1 MDSRIRSAFA
11 LSLVLVLTAG
21 PLLAQKADS
30 KPPLP
35 GQTVR
40 EEARV
45 VVVEVPVNVTDKNGH
60 PVENLTA
67 EDFEVFDDG
76 KPQKIS
82 GFEILDER
90 KGLPPAAAGEP
101 PVNPAASR
109 HFMLLFDL
117 SFASARGIVAA
128 RKSSREFVVTRMKD
142 LDTAAVA
149 TYSVETGVRL
159 LVPFTGDRTQ
169 LAAAIDGLGMPSLM
183 QRSPDEMGFLV
194 EGGNPTATSSAFG
207 TTSAESGVDALMA
220 DLLENMQIL
229 ESKSMRAVYRDRVQR
244 LLDSFAQ
251 LAVTLDSVPGRK
263 HILYLSE
270 GFDSRELSGETGP
283 NAGSKIA
290 ELAIRGQSWKVDNDS
305 RYGNTDLRIQM
316 QKALLLFNRS
326 DCTIHSVDIGGLR
339 STVNVSQVRN
349 DAPVSGQDSL
359 FYFADQTGGEFLKN
373 ANELGPSLD
382 QLLERTG
389 LIYLLA
395 FQLSRVPENGKFHAL
410 KVKVRKG
417 SYRVS
422 NRTGYYEPRS
432 NQQLTPMEKKLAMSS
447 AIASAVPK
455 TDIPAWVVAAAFPGD
470 KGSGLSR
477 VPVIVEIPGDRL
489 LARHDQPLLNLDVF
503 LYAVDRSGKT
513 VDSLKQV
520 IGVDLAKA
528 RESLQRSGIKFYSVL
543 HLPPGEY
550 TLRVLVRDGES
561 GRFGV
566 TVNALSVPEPES
578 PFALPPFFLDS
589 GREWI
594 MVKARPRGADDES
607 ADYPFAIGGEAF
619 VPSALAGVK
628 SGESTQVCVIGYNF
642 DPGATPL
649 DYSGRILG
657 VDGKPHGK
665 VSLELVKASEKG
677 EREGARKFLLRFRP
691 SGLNPGRYALAVT
704 LLDTKSGKAS
714 ESSFP
719 FDVR

>member
-11 LSLVLVLTAG
+11 LSLVLVLAAG
-21 PLLAQKADS
+21 PLFAQKSDL

-45 VVVEVPVNVTDKNGH
+45 VVVEVPVNVTDKSGH

-67 EDFEVFDDG
+67 EDFEIFDDG
-76 KPQKIS
+76 KPQKIT
-82 GFEILDER
+82 GFEVLDQR
-90 KGLPPAAAGEP
+90 KGIPPPLPGEAP
-101 PVNPAASR
+101 INPAASR
-109 HFMLLFDL
+109 HFMLVFDL
-117 SFASARGIVAA
+117 SFASSRGIVAA
-128 RKSSREFVVTRMKD
+128 RRAARDFVVTRMKD
-142 LDTAAVA
+142 LDTAAVT

-169 LAAAIDGLGMPSLM
+169 LAAAIDGLGMPTLM
-183 QRSPDEMGFLV
+183 QRNPDQLGFLDV
-194 EGGNPTATSSAFG
+194 AANPTNTNSPFTTAT
-207 TTSAESGVDALMA
+207 AESGVDALLG
-220 DLLENMQIL
+220 DLLENLQIM
-229 ESKSMRAVYRDRVQR
+229 ETKSMRAVYRDRVQR
-244 LLDSFAQ
+244 LLESFAT
-251 LAVTLDSVPGRK
+251 LAVALDSVPGRK

-283 NAGSKIA
+283 NAGSKTA
-290 ELAIRGQSWKVDNDS
+290 ELAVRGQYWKVDNDA
-305 RYGNTDLRIQM
+305 RFGNSSLQYQM
-316 QKALLLFNRS
+316 KNALVLFNRS
-326 DCTIHSVDIGGLR
+326 DCIIHAVDIAGLR
-339 STVNVSQVRN
+339 PTVGVSQSRN
-349 DAPVSGQDSL
+349 DPPVSGQDSL
-359 FYFADQTGGEFLKN
+359 YFFAEQTGGEFLKN
-373 ANELGPSLD
+373 ANDLGPSLE
-382 QLLERTG
+382 QLLDRTG

-432 NQQLTPMEKKLAMSS
+432 NQQLTAMEKKLAMSS
-447 AIASAVPK
+447 AIASAVPR

-470 KGSGLSR
+470 KGFSR

-489 LARHDQPLLNLDVF
+489 LARHDQPLMNLDVF
-503 LYAVDRSGKT
+503 LYAVDRAGT
-513 VDSLKQV
+513 TLDSLHQP
-520 IGVDLAKA
+520 IGVDLTKA
-528 RESLQRSGIKFYSVL
+528 RDALQRSGIKFYGQL
-543 HLPPGEY
+543 RLPPGDY
-550 TLRVLVRDGES
+550 TLRVLVRDAES

-566 TVNALSVPEPES
+566 TVNSLSVPES
-578 PFALPPFFLDS
+578 AAPFTLPPFFVDQ

-594 MVKARPRGADDES
+594 MVKARPRATDGEN

-628 SGESTQVCVIGYNF
+628 SGESVQVCLIAYNF
-642 DPGATPL
+642 DAGATPL

-657 VDGKPHGK
+657 VDGKPYGK
-665 VSLELVKASEKG
+665 VALELVKASEKG

-691 SGLNPGRYALAVT
+691 TGLDPGRYALAVK
-704 LLDTKSGKAS
+704 LLDTKTGEAS